1 MLSTC
6 LFFRFSE
13 NLVKN
18 CGENQKF
25 PLLPI
30 TNVVL
35 GHVAIVSI
43 SHNDQPPPP
52 PPTPH
57 PLFLNNPDLGIGFSS
72 TDPKNRIFPWTPKM
86 FHP

>member
-35 GHVAIVSI
+35 GHVAIVS
-43 SHNDQPPPP
+43 SSPSDQGGGG
-52 PPTPH
+52 
-57 PLFLNNPDLGIGFSS
+57 D
-72 TDPKNRIFPWTPKM
+72 
-86 FHP
+86 

>member
-43 SHNDQPPPP
+43 SHCDQPPPP
-52 PPTPH
+52 PSKIPP
-57 PLFLNNPDLGIGFSS
+57 PLQAIPPYILAFC
-72 TDPKNRIFPWTPKM
+72 DPPP
-86 FHP
+86 P

>member
-43 SHNDQPPPP
+43 SHSDQPSPPP
-52 PPTPH
+52 LKNTTPSSGNST
-57 PLFLNNPDLGIGFSS
+57 LYIGFLWPSS
-72 TDPKNRIFPWTPKM
+72 PLKIWF
-86 FHP
+86 FSESH

>member
-18 CGENQKF
+18 CGKNQKF

-43 SHNDQPPPP
+43 SHSDQPPPP
-52 PPTPH
+52 SKIPP
-57 PLFLNNPDLGIGFSS
+57 PLQAIPPYILAFC
-72 TDPKNRIFPWTPKM
+72 DPPP
-86 FHP
+86 P

>member
-43 SHNDQPPPP
+43 SHSDQPPPP
-52 PPTPH
+52 KKYH
-57 PLFLNNPDLGIGFSS
+57 PLF
-72 TDPKNRIFPWTPKM
+72 RQ
-86 FHP
+86 FHPIYWLFVTLLPLKNLIFQ

>member
-52 PPTPH
+52 SKIPP
-57 PLFLNNPDLGIGFSS
+57 PLQAIPPYILAFC
-72 TDPKNRIFPWTPKM
+72 DPPP
-86 FHP
+86 P

>member
-43 SHNDQPPPP
+43 SHSDQPPPLPSKIP
-52 PPTPH
+52 PPLQAIP
-57 PLFLNNPDLGIGFSS
+57 PYILAFC
-72 TDPKNRIFPWTPKM
+72 DPPP
-86 FHP
+86 P

>member
-43 SHNDQPPPP
+43 SHSDQPAPPSKIPPPLQAIPPYILAFCDPPPP
-52 PPTPH
+52 
-57 PLFLNNPDLGIGFSS
+57 
-72 TDPKNRIFPWTPKM
+72 
-86 FHP
+86 